1 MHRPLTSLFAAVGL
15 LAASPAMAQDAQT
28 ADHSWHFESTPYV
41 WGSATSGTVGIR
53 GLPDLKVESSFS
65 DTLSN
70 FDFGLLG
77 RLEGRKD
84 RVGFAAD
91 LIYLNLGIPLAE
103 NQPVILILG
112 PEVDLRQFMGE
123 GIGFYRLAR
132 SATRPDSAWL
142 DVLAGARYTHARTQM
157 ELVGGSIAQSTVDL
171 VDAIGGLRGRV
182 PLGSKAGLLARADV
196 GGGTSKVAW
205 NVEASLTLAIS
216 KSWRLGAGYRYL
228 HEKYDNESGTKPRT
242 VDLTLKG
249 PLVLATVSF

>member
-1 MHRPLTSLFAAVGL
+1 MRSLLLAAGL
-15 LAASPAMAQDAQT
+15 LAAAPVLAQDAST
-28 ADHSWHFESTPYV
+28 ADHAWHFETTPYV
-41 WGSATSGTVGIR
+41 WCSATSGTVGIR

-65 DTLSN
+65 DILEN

-84 RVGFAAD
+84 RFGFATD
-91 LIYLNLGIPLAE
+91 FIYLNLGVPLAE

-123 GIGFYRLAR
+123 GIGFYRVAR

-142 DVLAGARYTHARTQM
+142 DVLAGARYTHARTEM
-157 ELVGGSIAQSTVDL
+157 ELVGGSIAGSTVDL

-205 NVEASLTLAIS
+205 NVEASVTLAIS
-216 KSWRLGAGYRYL
+216 KKWKLGAGYRYL
-228 HEKYDNESGTKPRT
+228 HQKYDNESGTKPRT

-249 PLVLATVSF
+249 PLLLATVSF

>member
-1 MHRPLTSLFAAVGL
+1 MNRNLSPLLLAAGLFAATPVL
-15 LAASPAMAQDAQT
+15 AQDAS
-28 ADHSWHFESTPYV
+28 ADHAWHFESTPYV
-41 WGSATSGTVGIR
+41 WASATSGSVGIR

-65 DTLSN
+65 NTMEN

-77 RLEGRKD
+77 RLEGRKG
-84 RVGFAAD
+84 RAGFAAD

-132 SATRPDSAWL
+132 SASKPDAAWL
-142 DVLAGARYTHARTQM
+142 DVLGGARYTHARTQM
-157 ELVGGSIAQSTVDL
+157 ELVGGSIASSTVDL

-196 GGGTSKVAW
+196 GGGTSQVAW
-205 NVEASLTLAIS
+205 NFEASLTVAIS
-216 KSWRLGAGYRYL
+216 KKWSLGAGYRYL
-228 HEKYDNESGTKPRT
+228 HEKYDNESGTSPRT

-249 PLVLATVSF
+249 PLVQATMSF